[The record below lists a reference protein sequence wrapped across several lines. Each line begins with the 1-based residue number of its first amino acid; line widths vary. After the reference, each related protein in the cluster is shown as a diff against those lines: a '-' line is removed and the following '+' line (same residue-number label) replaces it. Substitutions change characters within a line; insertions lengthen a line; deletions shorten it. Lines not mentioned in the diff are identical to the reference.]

1 MQAYF
6 DFLTQRARSEGASAY
21 HRGEPRHAPQRFGTY
36 SGAWIEGWDNA
47 SFEVSDAMQAVAA

>member
-21 HRGEPRHAPQRFGTY
+21 HRGEPRHAPQRLGTY
-36 SGAWIEGWDNA
+36 SGAWIEGWDVA
-47 SFEVSDAMQAVAA
+47 SFEALDAELAAAD